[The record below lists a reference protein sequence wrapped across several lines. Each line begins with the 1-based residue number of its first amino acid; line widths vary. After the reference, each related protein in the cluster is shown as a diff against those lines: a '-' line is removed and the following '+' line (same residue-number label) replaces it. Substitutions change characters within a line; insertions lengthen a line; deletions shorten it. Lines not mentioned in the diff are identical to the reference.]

1 MVSIDNIITALQPSE
16 RSLITVKPYR
26 GKVLV
31 VVEPVKVKNKKK
43 HTAARQDLG

>member
-1 MVSIDNIITALQPSE
+1 MNISEIITALAPSE
-16 RSLITVKPYR
+16 RSIITVEPYR